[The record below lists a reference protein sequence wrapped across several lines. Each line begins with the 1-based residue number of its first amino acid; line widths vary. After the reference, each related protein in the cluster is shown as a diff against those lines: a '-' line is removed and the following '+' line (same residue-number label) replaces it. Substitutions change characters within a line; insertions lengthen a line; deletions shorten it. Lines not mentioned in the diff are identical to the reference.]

1 MTSQPFPDSP
11 LYSTRR
17 SGGFTVEALVDSSLG
32 MIKDET
38 TSLIF
43 TSLGVCPEDLP
54 FDEEVAMLI
63 CGSDAQLIAKG
74 TKLSAIVMR
83 RTLKTLVDRNLLQGN
98 IVTGAQMH
106 GESSSIERGRDF
118 VWA

>member
-1 MTSQPFPDSP
+1 
-11 LYSTRR
+11 
-17 SGGFTVEALVDSSLG
+17 

-43 TSLGVCPEDLP
+43 MALGVCVEDLP
-54 FDEEVAMLI
+54 FDAAVAMLI
-63 CGSDAQLIAKG
+63 CGADAQLVAKG

-106 GESSSIERGRDF
+106 GESSSIERGLDF
-118 VWA
+118 AWA